1 VRPGTPVG
9 DGPSSVV
16 DGSVVG
22 LGGELGN
29 DVLVGDV
36 LVGDVLVGDVL
47 GGDALGGG
55 VRVGGLVVVGRLG
68 TTATGPA
75 DGE

>member
-1 VRPGTPVG
+1 MRPGTPVG

-29 DVLVGDV
+29 
-36 LVGDVLVGDVL
+36 DVLVGDVL

>member
-16 DGSVVG
+16 DGSVG
-22 LGGELGN
+22 ELGGELGN
-29 DVLVGDV
+29 
-36 LVGDVLVGDVL
+36 DVL

>member
-1 VRPGTPVG
+1 MRPGAPVG
-9 DGPSSVV
+9 DGASSVV

-29 DVLVGDV
+29 DVLG
-36 LVGDVLVGDVL
+36 GEVL
-47 GGDALGGG
+47 GGA

-68 TTATGPA
+68 TTATGPG

>member
-9 DGPSSVV
+9 HGASSVV

-22 LGGELGN
+22 LGGELG
-29 DVLVGDV
+29 D
-36 LVGDVLVGDVL
+36 DVL
-47 GGDALGGG
+47 GGEVLGGEVLG
-55 VRVGGLVVVGRLG
+55 GAVRVGGLVVVGRLG
-68 TTATGPA
+68 TTATGPG

>member
-9 DGPSSVV
+9 DGASSVV

-29 DVLVGDV
+29 DVVG
-36 LVGDVLVGDVL
+36 GEVL
-47 GGDALGGG
+47 GGEVLGGAA
-55 VRVGGLVVVGRLG
+55 RVGGLVVVGRLG
-68 TTATGPA
+68 TTATGPG

>member
-1 VRPGTPVG
+1 MRPGTPVG
-9 DGPSSVV
+9 EGPSSVV

-36 LVGDVLVGDVL
+36 LGGDVL

>member
-36 LVGDVLVGDVL
+36 L
-47 GGDALGGG
+47 GGG

>member
-1 VRPGTPVG
+1 MRPGAPVG
-9 DGPSSVV
+9 DGASSVV
-16 DGSVVG
+16 DGSMVG

-29 DVLVGDV
+29 DVLG
-36 LVGDVLVGDVL
+36 GEVL
-47 GGDALGGG
+47 GGA

-68 TTATGPA
+68 TTATGPG

>member
-1 VRPGTPVG
+1 MRPGTPVG
-9 DGPSSVV
+9 DGASSVV

-29 DVLVGDV
+29 DVLG
-36 LVGDVLVGDVL
+36 GEVL
-47 GGDALGGG
+47 GGA

-68 TTATGPA
+68 TTATGPG

>member
-1 VRPGTPVG
+1 VG
-9 DGPSSVV
+9 DGASSVV

-29 DVLVGDV
+29 DVVG
-36 LVGDVLVGDVL
+36 GEVL
-47 GGDALGGG
+47 GGEVLGGEVLG
-55 VRVGGLVVVGRLG
+55 GEVLGGAARVGGLVVVGRLG
-68 TTATGPA
+68 TTATGPG

>member
-29 DVLVGDV
+29 DL
-36 LVGDVLVGDVL
+36 LVGDVL
-47 GGDALGGG
+47 GGDVLGGG

>member
-1 VRPGTPVG
+1 MRPGTPVG

-36 LVGDVLVGDVL
+36 L
-47 GGDALGGG
+47 GGG

>member
-9 DGPSSVV
+9 DGASSVV

-29 DVLVGDV
+29 DVVG
-36 LVGDVLVGDVL
+36 GEVL
-47 GGDALGGG
+47 GGA

-68 TTATGPA
+68 TTDTGPG

>member
-1 VRPGTPVG
+1 VG
-9 DGPSSVV
+9 DGASSVV

-29 DVLVGDV
+29 DVVG
-36 LVGDVLVGDVL
+36 GEVL
-47 GGDALGGG
+47 GGEVLGGEVLG
-55 VRVGGLVVVGRLG
+55 GAARVGGLVVVGRLG
-68 TTATGPA
+68 TTATGPG

>member
-16 DGSVVG
+16 DGSVG
-22 LGGELGN
+22 ELGGELGN
-29 DVLVGDV
+29 
-36 LVGDVLVGDVL
+36 DVLVGDVL

>member
-1 VRPGTPVG
+1 MG
-9 DGPSSVV
+9 DGASSVV

-29 DVLVGDV
+29 DVVG
-36 LVGDVLVGDVL
+36 GEVL
-47 GGDALGGG
+47 GGA

-68 TTATGPA
+68 TTDTGPG

>member
-9 DGPSSVV
+9 DGASSVV

-29 DVLVGDV
+29 DVVG
-36 LVGDVLVGDVL
+36 GEVL
-47 GGDALGGG
+47 GGEVLGGEVLG
-55 VRVGGLVVVGRLG
+55 GAARVGGLVVVGRLG
-68 TTATGPA
+68 TTATGPG

>member
-1 VRPGTPVG
+1 MRPGTPVG
-9 DGPSSVV
+9 DGASSVV

-29 DVLVGDV
+29 DVVG
-36 LVGDVLVGDVL
+36 GEVL
-47 GGDALGGG
+47 GGEVLGGAA
-55 VRVGGLVVVGRLG
+55 RVGGLVVVGRLG
-68 TTATGPA
+68 TTATGPG

>member
-1 VRPGTPVG
+1 MRPGTPVG
-9 DGPSSVV
+9 DGASSVV

-29 DVLVGDV
+29 DVLG
-36 LVGDVLVGDVL
+36 GEVL
-47 GGDALGGG
+47 GGAVLGGAA
-55 VRVGGLVVVGRLG
+55 RVGGLVVVGRLG
-68 TTATGPA
+68 TTATGPG

>member
-1 VRPGTPVG
+1 MRPGTPVG

-22 LGGELGN
+22 LGN
-29 DVLVGDV
+29 
-36 LVGDVLVGDVL
+36 DVLVGDVL

>member
-9 DGPSSVV
+9 DGASSVV

-29 DVLVGDV
+29 DVLG
-36 LVGDVLVGDVL
+36 GEVL
-47 GGDALGGG
+47 GGEVLGGAVLGGG
-55 VRVGGLVVVGRLG
+55 VRVGALVVLGRLG
-68 TTATGPA
+68 TTATGA
-75 DGE
+75 GE

>member
-9 DGPSSVV
+9 DGASSVV

-29 DVLVGDV
+29 DVLG
-36 LVGDVLVGDVL
+36 GAVL
-47 GGDALGGG
+47 GSAVLGSAVLGSG
-55 VRVGGLVVVGRLG
+55 VRVGALVVLGRLG
-68 TTATGPA
+68 TTATGA
-75 DGE
+75 GE

>member
-1 VRPGTPVG
+1 MRPGTPVG

-29 DVLVGDV
+29 DL
-36 LVGDVLVGDVL
+36 LVGDVL
-47 GGDALGGG
+47 GGDVLGGG

>member
-1 VRPGTPVG
+1 MRPGTPVG

-29 DVLVGDV
+29 
-36 LVGDVLVGDVL
+36 DVL

>member
-29 DVLVGDV
+29 
-36 LVGDVLVGDVL
+36 DVLVGDVL

>member
-1 VRPGTPVG
+1 MG
-9 DGPSSVV
+9 DGASSVV

-29 DVLVGDV
+29 DVLGGDV
-36 LVGDVLVGDVL
+36 LVG
-47 GGDALGGG
+47 A
-55 VRVGGLVVVGRLG
+55 VRVGGLVVVGRPG
-68 TTATGPA
+68 TTATGPG

>member
-29 DVLVGDV
+29 DVLVGDA
-36 LVGDVLVGDVL
+36 L